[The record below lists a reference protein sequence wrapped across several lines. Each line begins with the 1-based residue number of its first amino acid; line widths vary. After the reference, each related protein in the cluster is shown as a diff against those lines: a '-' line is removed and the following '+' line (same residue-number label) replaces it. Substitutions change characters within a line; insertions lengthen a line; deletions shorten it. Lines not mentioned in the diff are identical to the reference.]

1 MDRATATISGW
12 QPARQ
17 RILVVDD
24 QATNRQLLAHLLEPM
39 AEVTLAVNGQEGLSL
54 CQQQQPD
61 LILLDI
67 VMPGI
72 DGFEVCRQLKA
83 DPLTRR
89 IPVVFVTS
97 SAEHESRAFELGAVD
112 FIAKPFR
119 PAAVIARVRAHLLL
133 KQQSDLLR
141 TLAFVDGLTG
151 VANRRR
157 LDDALQQEWLRAR
170 RHSQPLAL
178 LMVDVDHFQ
187 AYNDTLGHHAGDRAL
202 RQIAGAMAGVIQR
215 PADLLARYG
224 GEEFAVLL
232 PETDLAGAMAIA
244 RQMVEAVQDLGL
256 EHPASPT
263 AATATISCGV
273 TALLPHDD
281 LDLQRLKDGA
291 DSALYLAKRS
301 GRNRSACH
309 SYD

>member
-1 MDRATATISGW
+1 MAHIAPHEATRLPRLLI
-12 QPARQ
+12 
-17 RILVVDD
+17 VDD
-24 QATNRQLLAHLLEPM
+24 QATNRQLLAHLLAPM
-39 AEVTLAVNGQEGLSL
+39 AEVQLAGEGLHAIEI
-54 CQQQQPD
+54 CQQWQPD
-61 LILLDI
+61 LLLLDL

-72 DGFEVCRQLKA
+72 DGFEVCRRLKS

-89 IPVVFVTS
+89 IPVIFVTS
-97 SAEHESRAFELGAVD
+97 SAEHESAAFELGAVD

-133 KQQSDLLR
+133 KQQSELLR
-141 TLAFVDGLTG
+141 MLAFVDGMTG

-157 LDDALQQEWLRAR
+157 LDEALEQEWLRALR
-170 RHSQPLAL
+170 SGQPLAL
-178 LMVDVDHFQ
+178 IMIDVDHFKS
-187 AYNDTLGHHAGDRAL
+187 YNDTLGHHAGDRAL

-232 PETDLAGAMAIA
+232 PETDLAGAMAVA
-244 RQMVEAVQDLGL
+244 TQLGAAVSELAL
-256 EHPASPT
+256 AHPASPT

-273 TALLPHDD
+273 SALLPKAE
-281 LDLQRLKDGA
+281 LALAQLKQGA
-291 DSALYLAKRS
+291 DRALYLAKRS

>member
-1 MDRATATISGW
+1 MAHIAPHEATRLPRLLI
-12 QPARQ
+12 
-17 RILVVDD
+17 VDD
-24 QATNRQLLAHLLEPM
+24 QATNRQLLAHLLAPM
-39 AEVTLAVNGQEGLSL
+39 AEVQLAGEGLHAIEI
-54 CQQQQPD
+54 CQQWQPD
-61 LILLDI
+61 LLLLDL

-72 DGFEVCRQLKA
+72 DGFEVCRRLKS

-89 IPVVFVTS
+89 IPVIFVTS
-97 SAEHESRAFELGAVD
+97 SAEHESAAFELGAVD

-133 KQQSDLLR
+133 KQQSELLR
-141 TLAFVDGLTG
+141 MLAFVDGMTG

-157 LDDALQQEWLRAR
+157 LDEALEQEWLRALR
-170 RHSQPLAL
+170 SGQPLAL
-178 LMVDVDHFQ
+178 IMIDVDHFKS
-187 AYNDTLGHHAGDRAL
+187 YNDTLGHHAGDRAL

-232 PETDLAGAMAIA
+232 PETDLAGAMAVA
-244 RQMVEAVQDLGL
+244 TQLGAAVSELAL
-256 EHPASPT
+256 AHPASPT

-273 TALLPHDD
+273 SALLPKAE
-281 LDLQRLKDGA
+281 LALAQLKQGA
-291 DSALYLAKRS
+291 DRALYLAKRS
-301 GRNRSACH
+301 GRNRCACH

>member
-1 MDRATATISGW
+1 MAHIAPHEATRLPRLLI
-12 QPARQ
+12 
-17 RILVVDD
+17 VDD
-24 QATNRQLLAHLLEPM
+24 QATNRQLLAHLLAPM
-39 AEVTLAVNGQEGLSL
+39 AEVQLAGEGLHAIEI
-54 CQQQQPD
+54 CQQWQPD
-61 LILLDI
+61 LLLLDL

-72 DGFEVCRQLKA
+72 DGFEVCRRLKS

-89 IPVVFVTS
+89 IPVIFVTS
-97 SAEHESRAFELGAVD
+97 SAEHESAAFELGAVD

-133 KQQSDLLR
+133 KQQSELLR
-141 TLAFVDGLTG
+141 MLAFVDGMTG

-157 LDDALQQEWLRAR
+157 LDEALEQEWLRALR
-170 RHSQPLAL
+170 SGHPLAL
-178 LMVDVDHFQ
+178 IMIDVDHFKS
-187 AYNDTLGHHAGDRAL
+187 YNDTLGHHAGDRAL
-202 RQIAGAMAGVIQR
+202 RQIAGALAGVIQR

-232 PETDLAGAMAIA
+232 PETDLAGAMAVA
-244 RQMVEAVQDLGL
+244 TQLGAAVSELAL
-256 EHPASPT
+256 AHPASPT

-273 TALLPHDD
+273 SALLPKAE
-281 LDLQRLKDGA
+281 LALAQLKQGA
-291 DSALYLAKRS
+291 DRALYLAKRS